1 MVKNAV
7 TRVTPGDRESLPPLV
22 GRSSVPLQP
31 ARSKGWGSFFGF
43 ESFPPYTAGRHEG
56 ARREELMKEPADRA
70 VLLLQRVNELL
81 VESRAIAKQLEVL
94 QDGES
99 SAGAADRIAYGILVA
114 ALGGGLVRTLRDAVN
129 VLKRFSAPAGMLGE
143 NWPSEQEKKLRGS
156 GSAPRRPV
164 EAPMTAR
171 LPSR

>member
-1 MVKNAV
+1 
-7 TRVTPGDRESLPPLV
+7 
-22 GRSSVPLQP
+22 
-31 ARSKGWGSFFGF
+31 
-43 ESFPPYTAGRHEG
+43 
-56 ARREELMKEPADRA
+56 MKEPADRA
-70 VLLLQRVNELL
+70 VLLLQRANELL

-171 LPSR
+171 LPSRSSAIRTHSASSGTGMNSCRCPHHCTTDARTATR